1 MEHKGFQLHLVALLA
16 AASLSVVSAWPSF
29 CYSNCGS
36 QAYPYFGPVP
46 GQGVWC
52 QCCDNDCWGLQGS
65 CISQGYG
72 SVHCTGSSGGGA
84 SGFSV
89 SGQTASLQ
97 PGIVQRVQSV
107 ADICQ
112 TDVNVICGVGS
123 CGIGHTE
130 GTAVD
135 ITLAN
140 GDYWGC
146 WNAMQGH
153 RQGSLSESQVI
164 FHTENGLPCAGGIV
178 HIHVHHT
185 GRSSSW
191 GTETWDGSWCD
202 SFAGRGQCCFNWI

>member
-65 CISQGYG
+65 CISQGKATFSPGLFQLSILSYLSHTAEAHLILAKQLVYEVLGYG

-107 ADICQ
+107 ADM
-112 TDVNVICGVGS
+112 
-123 CGIGHTE
+123 
-130 GTAVD
+130 
-135 ITLAN
+135 
-140 GDYWGC
+140 Y
-146 WNAMQGH
+146 
-153 RQGSLSESQVI
+153 
-164 FHTENGLPCAGGIV
+164 LP
-178 HIHVHHT
+178 
-185 GRSSSW
+185 
-191 GTETWDGSWCD
+191 
-202 SFAGRGQCCFNWI
+202 CCFNIWLSFLSFPFNYSLFPFSLLIASLDVKQMLTLSVVSEVVE